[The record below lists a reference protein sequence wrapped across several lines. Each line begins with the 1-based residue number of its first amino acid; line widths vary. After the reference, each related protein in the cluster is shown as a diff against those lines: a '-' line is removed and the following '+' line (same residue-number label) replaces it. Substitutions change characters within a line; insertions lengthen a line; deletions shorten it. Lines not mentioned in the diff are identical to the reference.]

1 VKLRSL
7 ELSSGESG
15 IPLVPFLLYYILYIN
30 IVFLYFTK
38 YLLQVFTLSI
48 A

>member
-1 VKLRSL
+1 MSP

-15 IPLVPFLLYYILYIN
+15 IALVPFLLYYILYIN